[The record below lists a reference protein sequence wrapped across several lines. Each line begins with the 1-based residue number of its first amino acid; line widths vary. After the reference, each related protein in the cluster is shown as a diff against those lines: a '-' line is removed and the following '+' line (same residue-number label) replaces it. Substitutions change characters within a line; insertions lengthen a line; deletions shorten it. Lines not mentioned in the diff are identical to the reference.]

1 MNKIIKLL
9 PHKIRYSK
17 MLEELEETYNREFKL
32 RKRYG
37 TKEFYL
43 DLIIYGDKKEDD
55 RVFLVL
61 LNKVA
66 MKYLRNSELELL
78 SFEFRSV

>member
-1 MNKIIKLL
+1 MSKIVKLL
-9 PHKIRYSK
+9 PHRIRYSK
-17 MLEELEETYNREFKL
+17 MLEELEEMYNREFKL

-78 SFEFRSV
+78 SFEFRSE

>member
-17 MLEELEETYNREFKL
+17 MLEELEETYKREFKL

-37 TKEFYL
+37 RKNEFYL
-43 DLIIYGDKKEDD
+43 DLICEDKQEDD

-66 MKYLRNSELELL
+66 QKYLKNKELEVL
-78 SFEFRSV
+78 SFEFRG